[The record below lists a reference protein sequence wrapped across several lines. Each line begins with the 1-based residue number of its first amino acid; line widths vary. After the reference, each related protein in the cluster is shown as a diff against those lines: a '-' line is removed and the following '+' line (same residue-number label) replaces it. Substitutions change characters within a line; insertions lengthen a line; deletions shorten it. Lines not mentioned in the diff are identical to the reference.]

1 MLKGENTT
9 EMLSGY
15 LVSFQQLR
23 RKQIINS
30 SLGQRRKE
38 HIRNLE
44 RAQNERISNQTDV
57 IEHLRL
63 ENLELRKENESLSRL
78 RSNCSSPSMLSVTV
92 PSHSSS
98 GEPSSLITMSDSISN
113 KYFPRVPEA
122 PPDTTYPTSSSIDEL
137 SRSLNRLCIFSP
149 YDINRMRSYL
159 HLLFHPVLS
168 LVVDGTPLDTRIHFL
183 ALASLGPSL
192 PPSLQPTT
200 LQLQVPHN
208 VYVDLIP
215 SPSLRDVL
223 LRSDPAMVAAFLVDV
238 CTFACDIDDRG
249 QLIIWGEDFLNEI
262 SWEFSVPVLEKW
274 GGWFLP
280 SIWHERADFW
290 RRHRSDSFSA
300 TG

>member
-1 MLKGENTT
+1 MSQTGVGDKDAK
-9 EMLSGY
+9 
-15 LVSFQQLR
+15 R
-23 RKQIINS
+23 REYNRNAQRIFR
-30 SLGQRRKE
+30 QRRKE

-44 RAQNERISNQTDV
+44 RAQNERISSQTYM
-57 IEHLRL
+57 IEQLRQ
-63 ENLELRKENESLSRL
+63 ENLELRRENESLSRVQ
-78 RSNCSSPSMLSVTV
+78 SNCSSPSMLSVRV
-92 PSHSSS
+92 PSHCSP
-98 GEPSSLITMSDSISN
+98 GEPSSLLTISDSISN
-113 KYFPRVPEA
+113 TYFPGAPEA
-122 PPDTTYPTSSSIDEL
+122 PPDTTLPTSSSIDEF
-137 SRSLNRLCIFSP
+137 SRLPNRLCLFSP

-159 HLLFHPVLS
+159 HLLFHPVLN

-183 ALASLGPSL
+183 TLARLGPSL

-249 QLIIWGEDFLNEI
+249 QLTIWGEDFLNEI
-262 SWEFSVPVLEKW
+262 SWEFSASVLEKW

-290 RRHRSDSFSA
+290 RRHRSDSFVA
-300 TG
+300 TA